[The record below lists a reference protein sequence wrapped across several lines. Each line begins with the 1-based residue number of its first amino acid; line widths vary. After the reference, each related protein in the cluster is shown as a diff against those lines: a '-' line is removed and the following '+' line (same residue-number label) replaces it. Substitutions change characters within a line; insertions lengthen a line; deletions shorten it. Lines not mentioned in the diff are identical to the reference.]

1 MKRKEKT
8 GNFVLT
14 VPMKTELWQEHYI
27 DKMLRVSEVFYNELQ
42 GHMNGRYQK
51 MIHTKEWSNQ
61 SKELKKIKDKYPKK
75 CQKKKKKN

>member
-51 MIHTKEWSNQ
+51 MIHTKE
-61 SKELKKIKDKYPKK
+61 
-75 CQKKKKKN
+75 